1 MLIPMIFSAGG
12 GGGTPSYTA
21 SDITV
26 TRTITTPASGWQA
39 ITAEVPHTD
48 NDLTVCIMNFSDQPN
63 LPWVRIYKGGYDS
76 LMQNIVFDNRASI
89 LDDLGIT
96 IYDSANIQL
105 NSSNIVRFACSVSRG
120 TMYATV
126 LNIHIN

>member
-1 MLIPMIFSAGG
+1 MLIPMIFSTGGG
-12 GGGTPSYTA
+12 GGGTPTYTA

-26 TRTITTPASGWQA
+26 TRTITTPASSWQA
-39 ITAEVPHTD
+39 VTAEVPHTD
-48 NDLTVCIMNFSDQPN
+48 NDLTVCIMNFSGQPN

-76 LMQNIVFDNRASI
+76 LFQNIVFDNRND

-105 NSSNIVRFACSVSRG
+105 NSSNIVRFACTPNRG

-126 LNIHIN
+126 LNVHIS